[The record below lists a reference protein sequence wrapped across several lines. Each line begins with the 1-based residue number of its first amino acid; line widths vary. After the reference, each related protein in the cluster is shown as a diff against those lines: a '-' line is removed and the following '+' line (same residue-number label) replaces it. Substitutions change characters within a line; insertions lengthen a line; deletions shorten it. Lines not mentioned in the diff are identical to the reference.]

1 MKLHYLLPLSLK
13 LIFII
18 SLPGLLLVGCQST
31 AWVEPV
37 GTQPTAPTALT
48 DSDLGEDV
56 LVFGRIR
63 WIQNDEERTDYKS
76 GYGWNIWPQYY
87 RLEDEQ
93 HGTLSVAEDGTFTW
107 QLPRGTYL
115 AYQLKWFDNWDGWH
129 RMPLRLAF
137 QVPHAHHAYCV
148 GTLIIKLQ
156 AKRDLIGGLWVKDW
170 DLALQDS
177 CDEDRQWF
185 EARYA
190 NLTLPLAK
198 SLLVYDPNIPDSIQ
212 TLENKDNITDI
223 LRAIY
228 PLFMPVEMP

>member
-1 MKLHYLLPLSLK
+1 MTKN
-13 LIFII
+13 
-18 SLPGLLLVGCQST
+18 
-31 AWVEPV
+31 
-37 GTQPTAPTALT
+37 APTTKAVMAGT
-48 DSDLGEDV
+48 
-56 LVFGRIR
+56 
-63 WIQNDEERTDYKS
+63 S
-76 GYGWNIWPQYY
+76 GPN
-87 RLEDEQ
+87 
-93 HGTLSVAEDGTFTW
+93 TW

-137 QVPHAHHAYCV
+137 QVPHAHHVYCV

-170 DLALQDS
+170 DLALHDS

-190 NLTLPLAK
+190 NLTLPLVK

-212 TLENKDNITDI
+212 TLEKKDNIADI

-228 PLFMPVEMP
+228 PLFIPVEMP